1 MLCQG
6 SKQHAMV
13 RSTSGAVVALELNQ
27 WSNAPPKIAPLRLF
41 MIIESFVMVLLLLL
55 LMLLMLMMII
65 YDDDDDDDGDG
76 DNNDM
81 ATLVMQLR
89 LCF

>member
-27 WSNAPPKIAPLRLF
+27 WSNAPPKIAPLRLLT
-41 MIIESFVMVLLLLL
+41 IIESFVMVLLLLL
-55 LMLLMLMMII
+55 LMLMMI
-65 YDDDDDDDGDG
+65 
-76 DNNDM
+76 M
-81 ATLVMQLR
+81 MMTMMTMMVMVTILIWR
-89 LCF
+89 H